1 MEHIGVVGCGLMGSG
16 IAQVCAQSGHRVTIV
31 EIDDAV
37 REKGMKRI
45 RTMLEKSRRRGD
57 LTDEQSAAAIEN
69 LSASADLRTLESC
82 NLIIEA
88 VTERPDVKKSIFAKL
103 DEIVGAECVFASNTS
118 SISIT
123 ELASGTQRAPRF
135 VGLHFFN
142 PVPVMKLVEVIRG
155 VNTSEATMDACLE
168 FVRSI
173 GKEPVVCR
181 DTPAFIVNKLL
192 VPYLLDA
199 IRMLES
205 GVATAEDIDAA
216 MVHGTGYP
224 MGPIRLVDYV
234 GLDTACH
241 VADVM
246 YDELGETR
254 FKAPVMLRRLV
265 QAGRLGRKSGRGFY
279 DYGSND

>member
-1 MEHIGVVGCGLMGSG
+1 MNHIGVVGCGLMGSG
-16 IAQVCAQSGHRVTIV
+16 IAQVCVQSGRRVSVV
-31 EIDDAV
+31 EIDEAV
-37 REKGMKRI
+37 RTRGMKRI
-45 RTMLEKSRRRGD
+45 HTLLEKSRRRGV
-57 LTDEQSAAAIEN
+57 LTDEQCAAANDNI
-69 LSASADLRTLESC
+69 SASNRLETLESC
-82 NLIIEA
+82 DLIIEA
-88 VTERPDVKKSIFAKL
+88 VTERPDIKKSIFEKL
-103 DEIVGAECVFASNTS
+103 DGIAPPKCIFASNTS

-123 ELASGTQRAPRF
+123 ELASVTRRAERF
-135 VGLHFFN
+135 VGMHFFN
-142 PVPVMKLVEVIRG
+142 PVPVMKLVEIVRG
-155 VNTSEATMDACLE
+155 VNTNDATMDACTD
-168 FVRSI
+168 FARSI

-224 MGPIRLVDYV
+224 MGPIRLIDYV

-246 YDELGETR
+246 YNELGETR
-254 FKAPVMLRRLV
+254 FKAPVLLRRLV
-265 QAGRLGRKSGRGFY
+265 EAGHYGRKTGRGFY
-279 DYGSND
+279 DYESKE